1 MFLDIRSENLQF
13 DNESIHVQNCVIFI
27 MFFDIF
33 FYFFTL
39 IDWAHGRGGGF
50 CDCGILDKG

>member
-13 DNESIHVQNCVIFI
+13 DNESIRVQNGVIFI

-39 IDWAHGRGGGF
+39 IDWAHGGGGGF
-50 CDCGILDKG
+50 CL